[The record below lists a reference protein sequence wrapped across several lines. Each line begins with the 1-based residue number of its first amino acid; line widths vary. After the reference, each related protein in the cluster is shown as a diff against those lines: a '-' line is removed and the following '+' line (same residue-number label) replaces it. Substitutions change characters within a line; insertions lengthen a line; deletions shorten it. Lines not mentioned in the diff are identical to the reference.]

1 MVANACVGKTGRQI
15 NRKKARLVSD
25 SKLDMGQSGNAVD
38 HLGPNVLGGIRYSES
53 GVYFEDM
60 KGFEDFKIQVDGLIL
75 DSQIPRNLRTMYYK
89 LCCGQKM
96 FLHEHLTRGLSY
108 KLAVAIISETIVI
121 ADSIRSVVITTPPH
135 HLECWERTLKAFED
149 LGMAVRFLRNRL
161 NKLFTLSHEY
171 QATIESKRMKRARA
185 DEAISNLEATSLKV
199 KAFVGSLEAEIEALS
214 LKIERLSYEFQGLA
228 QTPW

>member
-1 MVANACVGKTGRQI
+1 MVANACVGKTARQI
-15 NRKKARLVSD
+15 NPKKARVISD
-25 SKLDMGQSGNAVD
+25 SKLDMGQSVIVVD
-38 HLGPNVLGGIRYSES
+38 HFGPNVLGGIRYTES
-53 GVYFEDM
+53 DVFFEDI
-60 KGFEDFKIQVDGLIL
+60 KGFEDFKIHVDGLIL
-75 DSQIPRNLRTMYYK
+75 DSQIPRNLRTIYYK

-96 FLHEHLTRGLSY
+96 FLHDHLTKGLSC

-121 ADSIRSVVITTPPH
+121 ADSIRLVVITTPPH

-149 LGMAVRFLRNRL
+149 LGMSVRFLRNRL
-161 NKLFTLSHEY
+161 SKLFTLSHEY

-214 LKIERLSYEFQGLA
+214 LKIERLSFEFQGLA